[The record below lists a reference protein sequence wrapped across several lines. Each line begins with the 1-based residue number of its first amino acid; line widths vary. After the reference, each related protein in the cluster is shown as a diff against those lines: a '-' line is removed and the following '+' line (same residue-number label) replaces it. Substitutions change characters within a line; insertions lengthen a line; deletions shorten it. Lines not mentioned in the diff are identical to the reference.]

1 MSADAKDSLSHTK
14 HRIET
19 QKCAAAHRLN
29 TIDLD
34 IATSDHLTEE
44 NTDHIMRYIST
55 ENELYF
61 FEFLFLKIYVM
72 LLSQSDEQ
80 SCFILSER
88 KEYIVVALVDIALTD
103 AIVDVLRTFAI
114 LSVIIN

>member
-44 NTDHIMRYIST
+44 NTDHEVYI
-55 ENELYF
+55 Y
-61 FEFLFLKIYVM
+61 
-72 LLSQSDEQ
+72 
-80 SCFILSER
+80 R
-88 KEYIVVALVDIALTD
+88 K
-103 AIVDVLRTFAI
+103 
-114 LSVIIN
+114 

>member
-1 MSADAKDSLSHTK
+1 
-14 HRIET
+14 
-19 QKCAAAHRLN
+19 
-29 TIDLD
+29 
-34 IATSDHLTEE
+34 
-44 NTDHIMRYIST
+44 
-55 ENELYF
+55 
-61 FEFLFLKIYVM
+61 M

-80 SCFILSER
+80 SCFIISER